1 MVRGGDIHLERIL
14 DFFEGIASYLAGG
27 RVLCDLVDDGA
38 RVEVA
43 LVHVAHHEHNV
54 AVVVNQLVC

>member
-1 MVRGGDIHLERIL
+1 MVRGGDIHLQRSS
-14 DFFEGIASYLAGG
+14 DFFKEIASYLAGG
-27 RVLCDLVDDGA
+27 GVLCDLVDDGA

-43 LVHVAHHEHNV
+43 LVHVADHEHDI

>member
-1 MVRGGDIHLERIL
+1 MVGGGDIHLQRSL

-27 RVLCDLVDDGA
+27 GVLCDLVYDGA
-38 RVEVA
+38 RIEVA
-43 LVHVAHHEHNV
+43 PVDLADHEHNI

>member
-1 MVRGGDIHLERIL
+1 MVRGGDIHLQRSL
-14 DFFEGIASYLAGG
+14 DIFEGIASYLAGG
-27 RVLCDLVDDGA
+27 GVLCDLVDDGA

-43 LVHVAHHEHNV
+43 LVDIEDHEHNI